1 MVKNHLPTQ
10 KTWFD
15 PWSGRIPHAEEQL
28 SPSTAA
34 RSLRS
39 RAWELQPLSPLTLKP
54 VLPNKTS
61 HREGKPTHCSKE
73 KSPAHNEKKA
83 STATRTQH
91 SQKRKSKISKAQEYV
106 YSCPA
111 GRQKLNWYKLPQ
123 RKCDDLTTYLKIHTL
138 FLNGSIYTQ

>member
-15 PWSGRIPHAEEQL
+15 PWSGRIPHGEEEL

-39 RAWELQPLSPLTLKP
+39 RAWELQPPSPHTLKP

-61 HREGKPTHCSKE
+61 HRKGKPHTVAKRSPLLTTREKPAQPKKE
-73 KSPAHNEKKA
+73 
-83 STATRTQH
+83 
-91 SQKRKSKISKAQEYV
+91 SKISKAQEYV
-106 YSCPA
+106 CSCTA